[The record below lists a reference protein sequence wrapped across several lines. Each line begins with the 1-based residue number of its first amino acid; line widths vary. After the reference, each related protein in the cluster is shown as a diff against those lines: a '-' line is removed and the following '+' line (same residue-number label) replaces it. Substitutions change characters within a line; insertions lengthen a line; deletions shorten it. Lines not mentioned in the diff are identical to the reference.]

1 MVLGRVP
8 LNDTSAHGRGS
19 TAQSGVNGTVVFTPN
34 LAGVACYRIPAVV
47 QSKKG
52 VIVAFAEARHGSCGD
67 GAVHS
72 IAARRSLD
80 GGVTWSAPQNAAG
93 NSTYLVGNPSAV
105 ALANGLLMLIFV
117 KHTAKC
123 EGDCGVGNAF
133 VTSDDD
139 GVTWSSPQDISAMW
153 GLASGSLPGP
163 GTALQLQSGR
173 IMVPSRASPGPN
185 PFEAHP
191 PPTSHLLQA
200 LSSQTT
206 RVRVPLICPRSLG
219 LRP

>member
-1 MVLGRVP
+1 MTLLLMVV
-8 LNDTSAHGRGS
+8 AA